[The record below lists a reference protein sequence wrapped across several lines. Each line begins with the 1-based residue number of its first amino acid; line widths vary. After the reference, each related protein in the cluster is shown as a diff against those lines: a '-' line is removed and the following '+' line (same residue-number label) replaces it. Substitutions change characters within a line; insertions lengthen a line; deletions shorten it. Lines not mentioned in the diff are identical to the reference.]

1 MTENHEKIHRF
12 NILRRI
18 EHWLLFISFTTLGI
32 TGLIQ
37 KFAENPVSVWVVALL
52 GGVQIVRII
61 HRVAAITFFMES
73 VYHFA
78 YMGYLFIVQR
88 KQATMMPGIG
98 DVKDGIQAIT
108 YNLGITKE
116 PPKMGRYN
124 FSEKVEYLAMIWG
137 LVLMGLTGLMMWNP
151 IFTTKILP
159 GQFIP
164 AAKVAHGWEA
174 VLAVLAILLWHFYHV
189 HIRHWNW
196 SMIKGTLSREEMEE
210 EHALELEEMEAGKK
224 AALISQKSTARR
236 KLLYLPTS
244 AVLSIAAIGLVIY
257 FITYQPTT
265 LKTIQPID
273 QGGSIF
279 VPQTPTPL
287 PTKAPTATPG
297 PTAALPAGPLTY
309 STGIGDIIVNRCGT
323 CHGSMGGLSVRTY
336 EDLMKGGV
344 DGAVII
350 AGDAANSMLITKL
363 ADGKHPGNFDPAEL
377 AKIIEWINAGAVK

>member
-1 MTENHEKIHRF
+1 MTENQQAFYRF

-18 EHWLLFISFTTLGI
+18 EHWLLFISFTILGI

-37 KFAENPVSVWVVALL
+37 KFAENPFSVWLITLL

-61 HRVAAITFFMES
+61 HRVAAITFFLES

-78 YMGYLFIVQR
+78 YMGYLLIVQR
-88 KQATMMPGIG
+88 KQATMMPGVK
-98 DVKDGIQAIT
+98 DVTDGIQAIT

-174 VLAVLAILLWHFYHV
+174 VLAVLAIILWHFYHV
-189 HIRHWNW
+189 HIRSWNW
-196 SMIKGTLSREEMEE
+196 SMIKGKLSRHEMTE
-210 EHALELEEMEAGKK
+210 EHALELEEIESVEK
-224 AALISQKSTARR
+224 AAPISQKDEARR
-236 KLLYLPTS
+236 KVLYLPVS
-244 AVLSIAAIGLVIY
+244 FILSLGVVGVIIY

-265 LKTIQPID
+265 LKTMVPIEP
-273 QGGSIF
+273 GGAIF
-279 VPQTPTPL
+279 EPQTPTPL
-287 PTKAPTATPG
+287 PTKAPTPTPG

-309 STGIGDIIVNRCGT
+309 STGIGDIFVNRCGT

-336 EDLMKGGV
+336 DDLMKGGS
-344 DGAVII
+344 DGPVIV
-350 AGDAANSMLITKL
+350 AGDAANSMVITKL
-363 ADGKHPGNFDPAEL
+363 ADGKHPGNFDPAEV
-377 AKIIEWINAGAVK
+377 AKIIEWINAGAAK